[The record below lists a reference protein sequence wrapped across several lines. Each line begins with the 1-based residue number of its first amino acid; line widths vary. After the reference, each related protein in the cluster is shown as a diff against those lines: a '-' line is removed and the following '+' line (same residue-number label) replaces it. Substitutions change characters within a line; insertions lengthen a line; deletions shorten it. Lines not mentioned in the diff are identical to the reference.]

1 MVFYEDDENFR
12 RENFRSLRAIDTKVQ
27 DDEDDDESHTDNVK
41 NRVLEW
47 VNHWYINK
55 NKET

>member
-27 DDEDDDESHTDNVK
+27 DDEDDDESHSDNVK
-41 NRVLEW
+41 NRVLE
-47 VNHWYINK
+47 
-55 NKET
+55 